1 MAAITLDEAKRQL
14 RLTPSNTSQDEEIK
28 GFLADA
34 QDWVTGYTGFLF
46 SPQTVTESFRVP
58 GRRIAL
64 RSWPIKAGAAVSVSY
79 TDSAGQA
86 AVMVN
91 VTPCYSKSRLAL
103 VPKAGCAWPLSD
115 PSQSLTVAVE
125 AGLPEGAAVPGEI
138 RRAVLM
144 LIGAYDDD
152 REGGE
157 TIAKAEATARR
168 LCRRFR
174 PGAL

>member
-34 QDWVTGYTGFLF
+34 QSWVTGYTGFLF

-64 RSWPIKAGAAVSVSY
+64 RSWPIQPGAVVAVSY
-79 TDSAGQA
+79 PAPNGSAA
-86 AVMVN
+86 AIQDISTEIVRG
-91 VTPCYSKSRLAL
+91 RLSL
-103 VPKAGCAWPLSD
+103 SPLAGRCWPLHD
-115 PSQSLTVAVE
+115 PSQTLTVTVE
-125 AGLPEGAAVPGEI
+125 AGLPAGVAVPGEI